1 MMNRHMF
8 QSTHPRG
15 VRHHWEPVPDS
26 GASFNP
32 RTRVGCDQ
40 VLRDQGVEPDKGF
53 NPRTRVGCDPVA
65 LMRLYNLFLFQSTH
79 PRGVRPHQ
87 GARPPASGIVSIHAP
102 AWGATSHQDG
112 HQPEPDPVSIHAPA
126 WGATR
131 QYEIKLGIPRKVSI
145 HAPAWGATVM
155 NDTVQALIAVS
166 IHAPAWGA
174 TPCRTRR
181 GPPVLLFQSTH
192 PRGVRRS
199 VQRVRARTLGVSIHA
214 PAWGAT
220 LLAGRLSIP
229 IQCFNPRTRVGCD
242 LVRRRGR
249 RALPRVSI
257 HAPAWGATG
266 KSLTVSGPT
275 LCFNPRTRVGCD
287 FLSNVLGY
295 AADVFQSTH
304 PRGVRRI
311 PRWPCGP

>member
-1 MMNRHMF
+1 MF

-102 AWGATSHQDG
+102 AWGATF
-112 HQPEPDPVSIHAPA
+112 
-126 WGATR
+126 
-131 QYEIKLGIPRKVSI
+131 PRRDSRSFRVCFN
-145 HAPAWGATVM
+145 P
-155 NDTVQALIAVS
+155 
-166 IHAPAWGA
+166 
-174 TPCRTRR
+174 RTRV
-181 GPPVLLFQSTH
+181 GCDPSITASAPSPHLFQSTH
-192 PRGVRRS
+192 PRGVRQAHAAELMPS
-199 VQRVRARTLGVSIHA
+199 LGVSIHA

-220 LLAGRLSIP
+220 GCSGTRASS
-229 IQCFNPRTRVGCD
+229 RT
-242 LVRRRGR
+242 
-249 RALPRVSI
+249 RVSI
-257 HAPAWGATG
+257 HAPAWGATSG
-266 KSLTVSGPT
+266 TRAVPATQGAVSIHAPAWGAT
-275 LCFNPRTRVGCD
+275 LQR
-287 FLSNVLGY
+287 
-295 AADVFQSTH
+295 AALH
-304 PRGVRRI
+304 GAI
-311 PRWPCGP
+311 